1 MEIVDANVVLRYL
14 LKDHKTF
21 YPESKQILE
30 QKQVHV
36 PTEVIAEIVY
46 VLEKVYEVPK
56 TKISNSLSE
65 LFSYPNITVTDNP
78 ALNESLK
85 IYKNEN
91 IDFVDALLVSYNRV
105 NDDVVYSF
113 DKKVNKLCK

>member
-21 YPESKQILE
+21 YPKSKQIIE
-30 QKQVHV
+30 KKEVYI
-36 PTEVIAEIVY
+36 PTEVVAEIVY
-46 VLEKVYEVPK
+46 VFEKVYKVPRA
-56 TKISNSLSE
+56 KISDALLE
-65 LFSYPNITVTDNP
+65 LFTYPNISTQDNP

-85 IYKNEN
+85 IYKAEN
-91 IDFVDALLVSYNRV
+91 IDFVDALLVSYNHV

-113 DKKVNKLCK
+113 DKKVKKLCE